1 MEQLLEFAGNHLAL
15 VAAFVIILLL
25 LAQNLMADVGGKWVV
40 DPQRAT
46 ELLNREDAVVVDVR
60 PMADFS
66 KGHII
71 NAVNIPMN
79 GFKNQ
84 MTQLEKHKEK
94 PIIVACR
101 SGAQSSAACKLL
113 RSSGFD
119 QVYNLKGGILAW
131 QSRNLPVSRKTKK

>member
-15 VAAFVIILLL
+15 VAALVIILLL

-46 ELLNREDAVVVDVR
+46 ELLNREEAVVVDIR

-71 NAVNIPMN
+71 NSINIPMN

-84 MTQLEKHKEK
+84 MKQLEKHKEK
-94 PIIVACR
+94 PVIIACR

-113 RSSGFD
+113 RGSGFE

>member
-15 VAAFVIILLL
+15 VAALVVILFL
-25 LAQNLMADVGGKWVV
+25 LAQNLLTDMGGKWVV

-71 NAVNIPMN
+71 NAINIPMN

-84 MTQLEKHKEK
+84 MNQLEKHKEK
-94 PIIVACR
+94 PVIVACR
-101 SGAQSSAACKLL
+101 SGAQSPAACKLL
-113 RSSGFD
+113 RSSGFE
-119 QVYNLKGGILAW
+119 QVYNLQGGILAW
-131 QSRNLPVSRKTKK
+131 QNRNLPISRKNKK